1 MNLHNLQRIQIAH
14 LQNYKFYHPMEN
26 TYFNDTETFTE
37 DALGGNNGVTFSGL
51 DPILGSLGEMV
62 GLLDKE
68 ESQDDTYNLN
78 NAWFTDPIE
87 KTKSGFTEKSSNLG
101 DLLGQI
107 LGKVGGNSLGIP
119 VKDPALL
126 GTWYPVKYDDKE
138 TGLYFVTSQK
148 GTETVLGLGIL
159 HSWTVTSENPLI
171 KVNVWGQ
178 IPFIRIDKGE
188 VNITFDTEGYPI
200 NFGIALEGAKTDS
213 PLIDINDVSF
223 NGVKVNA
230 SIDLAAA
237 ASFDLSVMVLALK
250 LAGDKKPSDRTLA
263 DLEAITGQQ
272 ILETVSS
279 LFIGA
284 LSKVF
289 PDEKQQTRIGY
300 FAPLMGLTSII
311 PNSDQKLPVLE
322 WYELFKIA
330 SNPSQYPNGAA
341 TPFLNW
347 FNTLSSNPE
356 QLKAWLSCLGGF
368 ISDTPV
374 TATGS
379 GTRANPFQVSLI
391 SVDSIGKLNFTVGT
405 DVVLEGTRYFYPG
418 ISFSGKDIILGDSD
432 VAFNVEADLEFA
444 KFQLSGRN
452 VSADPTIN
460 FQFKC
465 ALNNKTAGKPLC
477 EFNEYSFGNLE
488 GGMSFGLSGS
498 VVPYF
503 RLNKVVTDT
512 SSFDTIDLLSP
523 SQLANAGASLL
534 SDGIKTLL
542 GVTSTSTN
550 TFANGVASLIG
561 LTRPTS
567 AASDWPA
574 ELAVPFDA
582 QQMINSIT
590 NPIGAWAGYYL
601 EVLKYAPL
609 VNNKTAFTY
618 IVQDF
623 AQMLNAATGGETITV
638 TGDGTADSPWKA
650 GISLDDI
657 SLPAYLTAY
666 NTVLPNDDTRLV
678 LGLSLEP
685 ELNLLDVKVV
695 PSITLDFVSVDFPSG
710 STGNTQISANWLPLI
725 AAKLTLPD
733 GFETPEAAGISVS
746 VDKSQLSAA
755 WSRFSGWN
763 WSLFVNKPTLKLDGN
778 DLALGQDLNFDDQ
791 SALEDLVINGVK
803 TFGPF
808 LVGALGAF
816 LMRTNTRAGLFITGA
831 FGLLTDISKSTIYPK
846 GFKWDGFTQFKISS
860 FAAPWGDIRNQFA
873 DNFNT
878 DNKAKSLLALLSWTI
893 NPDLQTPPD
902 ITGSGTFIDPYKT
915 PIPKNFEIP
924 VWYDTVSKVIGTG
937 IGRNDVYQYNDK
949 KTNLNFQFDL
959 ETRLNAIEFSLA
971 TGDFITTNCPSFS
984 LLGTLSNP
992 DGLLID
998 LPLNAGSVGKVILGL
1013 NLSIADSGIK
1023 FEPVVTMLDVTLAG
1037 QEKRD
1042 SLTLEEILSPDFAA
1056 SLQQAFYTILNEAV
1070 QVAVAQVKDVQGF
1083 KTAYELL
1090 SLLGLVIVRV
1100 EEEDP
1105 YAINIAGWNGL
1116 ISNFDTYIESQLSSL
1131 LTDVNV
1137 RKQLFSFLE
1146 DIFDIKIP
1154 DFPKPLL
1161 DLLNALGI
1169 CGPASQ
1175 GYPLYPKALLEI
1187 ASNPVNS
1194 IRDRFEN
1201 LFTNTEVLQA
1211 LTRELVQ
1218 DLQPAKWGNFTFS
1231 TNSSGVVTLAI
1242 LPENAFKLGTFAE
1255 FSGTIILDL
1264 INKSMQCTLNAY
1276 CPVLEL
1282 ALSNTI
1288 NLTYPL
1294 TTDNIFTSKLIWG
1307 DGSKPSADPLQ
1318 LYPFDGGTFVDQL
1331 SKIAPAY
1338 VLNVLLNAVL
1348 EDSLLNKYPFLQQ
1361 VFEGL
1366 GLAKKTNS
1374 SQNKDLLLA
1383 ASNSQEW
1390 SMESILGILKDPLP
1404 WLLSDSVLGL
1414 NGKFNV
1420 ASLVKLLSN
1429 LPEVSTANGIKAAP
1443 LTNGVSITGLPYDLA
1458 INLTG
1463 ENGLASFQFGT
1474 TEIDIAGGTAVLDNL
1489 KLKVDLDANFQPA
1502 FSGGVDISTKSADI
1516 PFFISTGFDK
1526 EFLLKIS
1533 RGTPAEPEDLNLQLL
1548 PFLGW
1553 GNIAG
1558 QAAGLAAVTLIKDL
1572 TPKLLT
1578 ALAQTGAKPFIDKMT
1593 DFASSVEVGKLA
1605 DALLKILTPQN
1616 FIDKTQ
1622 PELLELIEE
1631 AGLKWLKERFSET
1644 NSATTAIA
1652 VKALLDTVLPTQI
1665 STDKGLVLFSPG
1677 ANMPVIKAGLNNK
1690 NLLGLWAGLE
1700 MPSLKIVDITI
1711 SDTGAGID
1719 IATGKFDFNFGFNVM
1734 VPIEGTS
1741 GPSINLEYVSDKGFV
1756 LSLDPLTNKKESGL
1770 ENSSLKRQLLPEF
1783 FPGQGSLSDRMSEW
1797 IFSVFKNVVPRYISA
1812 LVLNQDSVHTWL
1824 ESPVISTGSGVPTPA
1839 LLLEATSLII
1849 GEGSAAKKYYLNS
1862 FDNLSNITPQ
1872 AFFGNLLKTL
1882 MQNEITILTF
1892 GKDNKSKIV
1901 IGPESGK
1908 TGSYGLHLFAPDLK
1922 IAALPNIVL
1931 QLGDKNDDWI
1941 KGSGGEVSN
1950 SGIGIYIP
1958 ITVDAKTNEISADFS
1973 NINLVLDNVGF
1984 DIVGTEG
1991 KPLVDFSRFVI
2002 QAIKPRVLFDLKLN
2016 GGDPTVT
2023 FGAGVTLEN
2032 IGVSLSPSTM
2042 ASGGSANPI
2051 ASNLLG
2057 SGDEK
2062 SKDNP
2067 PTNPTFSV
2075 TAGYINK
2082 AYINLKSNTGN
2093 GTEIIL
2099 PVQRGFGPLF
2109 VDSLGLRWDAE
2120 SIEKYLHFL
2129 FSGSVELAGLKAT
2142 LIGLDVGLPTKKPT
2156 DFGIYTLDLQGLD
2169 ISFKGGSVSL
2179 DAGLLKQTEP
2189 FLCYNGTAV
2198 IKGGSFSLMA
2208 LGSYAQIPVSDKQ
2221 GADTVPSLFVF
2232 GVLNAPLGGPPA
2244 FFITGIAA
2252 GFSYNRS
2259 IQIPSVEKVQSFLLV
2274 KGVVDGSFTSNDPV
2288 KALTELSE
2296 IVKPEIGQYWVA
2308 AGLKFKSFE
2317 LINTVAI
2324 LFLSFG
2330 KEWDINL
2337 LGLSYATLPPEVPDI
2352 AIAYFEL
2359 AIKVSFKP
2367 SEGIISA
2374 EARLTPNSYVLTKDC
2389 KVTGGFAFYLWYK
2402 DITTKDYK
2410 IAAGDFVITLGGYHP
2425 AFNAPVY
2432 YPDVPRLGMQWKMDI
2447 AVGKIS
2453 ISGGVYF
2460 ALCPTAIMA
2469 GGYLNVSYELGP
2481 LSAWLN
2487 AYANFLIEWKPFYFN
2502 VGIGITVGVS
2512 FGTTIAGVSITLK
2525 AELGAKLNLE
2535 GPPTHGSIEVN
2546 WYVISFT
2553 IPIGSGKS
2561 PIDNQLTWALFEQSF
2576 LPKSGQSVS
2585 KNLMLKD
2592 TSGGSQEIVKW
2603 NADSGLQSTNKDSAV
2618 WMVNPVPFSVSV
2630 QSAIPANLVT
2640 VSNSGFEQNGKAV
2653 GVRPMGYITNLE
2665 APLSISIVD
2674 GAGNEVDLSARGITM
2689 TAITNGAPS
2698 ALWSKEMLDKKQ
2710 APDAATMLI
2719 DGALFG
2725 VTITADHY
2733 VIAGNIPAFN
2743 IDNLK
2748 YDNNAIRL
2756 LPYALV
2762 PNYPAAPLY
2771 PDQNRSYTIIKE
2783 SIMNSDVIVK
2793 RNAVFNALR
2802 ASSIAAPDSPDL
2814 SVMAFAAEMIL
2825 QDLPVIA
2832 RLGIYQNGG
2841 QSVKGTPRTAVRGV
2855 KKAASLKKEVR
2866 QPLLQGILKRYTT
2879 RAVMKGSEDISSLSA
2894 MPLYSTKVRAKWS
2907 DKTVDPVSV
2916 DQKET
2921 ASVDFITIHDGG
2933 IALWET
2939 DVNTVVTVKNDGNLP
2954 VLIFTFNK
2962 YGEITSMKYF
2972 ESGVI
2977 YTLPAFTAQ
2986 VVVQGYGENVDNI
2999 AGWQK
3004 NTLLSKIN
3012 PIWALTD
3019 RALIRVQNSQRILIP
3034 GTNRQMGLID
3044 TGDLLENNKVHGVNG
3059 LEPGWIQSLFPISCK
3074 FIAVMTESIM
3084 EGDDD
3089 VLVTV
3094 ASGEI
3099 PLKTGLNTPLKSY
3112 IQNGKTI
3119 FVYAVPEAKST
3130 DTYYGV
3136 IAKPDNSNLNI
3147 TGMYGLTNMEE
3158 ISGEIWNGLS
3168 LNYGAIDLEAD
3179 SNKSSAIQ
3187 VTAK

>member
-1 MNLHNLQRIQIAH
+1 
-14 LQNYKFYHPMEN
+14 MEN
-26 TYFNDTETFTE
+26 TSFNDTEAFTE
-37 DALGGNNGVTFSGL
+37 DTLGGNNSVTFSGL

-68 ESQDDTYNLN
+68 EAQEDTYNLN
-78 NAWFTDPIE
+78 NGWFTDPIE
-87 KTKSGFTEKSSNLG
+87 KTKSGFTEKSANLG

-107 LGKVGGNSLGIP
+107 LGKVGGNALGIP

-148 GTETVLGLGIL
+148 DTETVLGLGVL

-178 IPFIRIDKGE
+178 IPFIRIDKGQ
-188 VNITFDTEGYPI
+188 VNITFDKEGYPI
-200 NFGIALEGAKTDS
+200 NFGVALEGAKTDS

-230 SIDLAAA
+230 SIDMAAP
-237 ASFDLSVMVLALK
+237 SPFDLSVQVLALK

-279 LFIGA
+279 LFVGA

-289 PDEKQQTRIGY
+289 TDETQQTRIGY
-300 FAPLMGLTSII
+300 FPPLMGLTSIV

-330 SNPSQYPNGAA
+330 SNPNEYPNGPA
-341 TPFLNW
+341 TPFLSW
-347 FNTLSSNPE
+347 FNTLSSNPV
-356 QLKAWLSCLGGF
+356 QLKTWLSCLGGF
-368 ISDTPV
+368 ISGTPLD
-374 TATGS
+374 ATGS
-379 GTRANPFQVSLI
+379 GTRTDPFQISLI
-391 SVDSIGKLNFTVGT
+391 SINDIGKLNFTVGT

-418 ISFSGKDIILGDSD
+418 ISFSGEDIILGDSD
-432 VAFNVEADLEFA
+432 IAFNVEADLEFA

-465 ALNNKTAGKPLC
+465 ALNNKTAGEPLC
-477 EFNEYSFGNLE
+477 KFNEYSFGNLE

-503 RLNKVVTDT
+503 RLNKVVTD
-512 SSFDTIDLLSP
+512 SSAFDRIDLLSP

-550 TFANGVASLIG
+550 TFSNSVASLIG
-561 LTRPTS
+561 LTSPSS

-574 ELAVPFDA
+574 ELAAPFDA

-623 AQMLNAATGGETITV
+623 AQMLNATTGGETIIV
-638 TGDGTADSPWKA
+638 SGDGTADSPWKA
-650 GISLDDI
+650 GISLDEV

-666 NTVLPNDDTRLV
+666 NTALPNGDTRLV

-685 ELNLLDVKVV
+685 ELSLLDVKVV

-710 STGNTQISANWLPLI
+710 DTGSSQITANWLSLI

-746 VDKSQLSAA
+746 VDKSQLSAT

-763 WSLFVNKPTLKLDGN
+763 WSLFVNKPSLKLDGN

-791 SALEDLVINGVK
+791 SALEDLVINGVA

-808 LVGALGAF
+808 LIGALGAF
-816 LMRTNTRAGLFITGA
+816 LMRTNTRAGLFTTGA
-831 FGLLTDISKSTIYPK
+831 FGLLTDLSKSSIYPK

-860 FAAPWGDIRNQFA
+860 FAAPWGDIRNQIA
-873 DNFNT
+873 DNFST
-878 DNKAKSLLALLSWTI
+878 DDKAKSLLALLSWTI
-893 NPDLQTPPD
+893 NPDLETPPD
-902 ITGSGTFIDPYKT
+902 ITGSGTYTDPYKA
-915 PIPKNFEIP
+915 PIPKGFEIP

-937 IGRNDVYQYNDK
+937 IGRNDVYKYNDK

-959 ETRLNAIEFSLA
+959 ETRLNAIEYSLA
-971 TGDFITTNCPSFS
+971 SGDFVNTNCPSFS

-998 LPLNAGSVGKVILGL
+998 LPLNAGSVGKVVLGL

-1037 QEKRD
+1037 QEKKD
-1042 SLTLEEILSPDFAA
+1042 SLTLEEILSSDFAA

-1070 QVAVAQVKDVQGF
+1070 QVAVAQVKEVQGF

-1090 SLLGLVIVRV
+1090 SILGLVITRV

-1105 YAINIAGWNGL
+1105 HAINIAGWNGL
-1116 ISNFDTYIESQLSSL
+1116 IANFDTYIQSQLSSL
-1131 LTDVNV
+1131 LTDVNA

-1146 DIFDIKIP
+1146 NIFDIKIP

-1161 DLLNALGI
+1161 DLLNGLGI

-1175 GYPLYPKALLEI
+1175 GYPLYPKALLDI
-1187 ASNPVNS
+1187 ASNPVSS

-1201 LFTNTEVLQA
+1201 LFSNTELLQA
-1211 LTRELVQ
+1211 LTRELVK
-1218 DLQPAKWGNFTFS
+1218 DIQPAQWGNFTFS

-1255 FSGTIILDL
+1255 FSGSVSLDL

-1288 NLTYPL
+1288 NLRYPL
-1294 TTDNIFTSKLIWG
+1294 TTDDIFTSKLIWG

-1366 GLAKKTNS
+1366 GLAKK
-1374 SQNKDLLLA
+1374 KDSGTELLLA
-1383 ASNSQEW
+1383 GNGQDW

-1404 WLLSDSVLGL
+1404 WLLSDSVLGYR
-1414 NGKFNV
+1414 GKFNV
-1420 ASLVKLLSN
+1420 ASLVTLLSN
-1429 LPEVSTANGIKAAP
+1429 LPEVSTANGIKVSP
-1443 LTNGVSITGLPYDLA
+1443 LANGVNIAGLPYGLGID
-1458 INLTG
+1458 LTG
-1463 ENGLASFQFGT
+1463 ENGLASFMFGT
-1474 TEIDIAGGTAVLDNL
+1474 KQIDIAGGMAVLDNL
-1489 KLKVDLDANFQPA
+1489 KLRVDLDANFQPA
-1502 FSGGVDISTKSADI
+1502 FSGGVDISTTTTDL
-1516 PFFISTGFDK
+1516 PFFVSTGFDK

-1533 RGTPAEPEDLNLQLL
+1533 RGTPAKPEDLSLQLL

-1558 QAAGLAAVTLIKDL
+1558 QAAGLASVTLIKDL
-1572 TPKLLT
+1572 IPKLFG
-1578 ALAQTGAKPFIDKMT
+1578 ALSKTGAKPFIDKMT
-1593 DFASSVEVGKLA
+1593 GFATAVDVSSLA

-1616 FIDKTQ
+1616 FINKTQ
-1622 PELLELIEE
+1622 AELLELIEE
-1631 AGLKWLKERFSET
+1631 AGLTWLKDKFSTT
-1644 NSATTAIA
+1644 NAPTTATA
-1652 VKALLDTVLPTQI
+1652 VKTLLDTVLPTQI
-1665 STDKGLVLFSPG
+1665 TTDKGLVLFSPG
-1677 ANMPVIKAGLNNK
+1677 ENMPVIKAGLNDR

-1700 MPSLKIVDITI
+1700 MPSLEIVDMTI
-1711 SDTGAGID
+1711 ADTGAGID
-1719 IATGKFDFNFGFNVM
+1719 IATGKFDFNFGLNVM

-1756 LSLDPLTNKKESGL
+1756 LSLDPLTNKTESGL
-1770 ENSSLKRQLLPEF
+1770 INSSLERQLLPEF
-1783 FPGQGSLSDRMSEW
+1783 FPGQGALSDRMAEW

-1812 LVLNQDSVHTWL
+1812 LMLNQDSVHTWL
-1824 ESPVISTGSGVPTPA
+1824 ESPVISTGSGMPTPA
-1839 LLLEATSLII
+1839 LLLEATSLIMS
-1849 GEGSAAKKYYLNS
+1849 EGSVPKKYYLNS

-1882 MQNEITILTF
+1882 MEKPITILTF
-1892 GKDNKSKIV
+1892 GTDNKSNIT
-1901 IGPESGK
+1901 IGPEPNKS
-1908 TGSYGLHLFAPDLK
+1908 GSYGLHLFAPDLK

-1931 QLGDKNDDWI
+1931 QLGDKDDDWVT
-1941 KGSGGEVSN
+1941 GSGGEVSN
-1950 SGIGIYIP
+1950 PGIGIYMP

-1973 NINLVLDNVGF
+1973 NINLILDNVGF
-1984 DIVGTEG
+1984 DIVGTDG
-1991 KPLVDFSRFVI
+1991 KPLVNFSRFVI
-2002 QAIKPRVLFDLKLN
+2002 EAIKPRVLFDLKLN

-2042 ASGGSANPI
+2042 ASGGSENPI

-2075 TAGYINK
+2075 TAAYTNK
-2082 AYINLKSNTGN
+2082 VYVNLKSNTGD
-2093 GTEIIL
+2093 GKEIIL
-2099 PVQRGFGPLF
+2099 PVQRAFGPLF
-2109 VDSLGLRWDAE
+2109 VDSLGLGWDPE
-2120 SIEKYLHFL
+2120 SIKKYLHFI

-2142 LIGLDVGLPTKKPT
+2142 LIGLNVGLPTISPT
-2156 DFGIYTLDLQGLD
+2156 DLSAYTLDLEGLD

-2179 DAGLLKQTEP
+2179 DAGLLKQTKP

-2208 LGSYAQIPVSDKQ
+2208 LGSYAQIPVSDKE
-2221 GADTVPSLFVF
+2221 GAATVPSLFVF

-2244 FFITGIAA
+2244 FFITGVAA

-2259 IQIPSVEKVQSFLLV
+2259 IQIPSVENVQSFLLV

-2288 KALTELSE
+2288 KALTDLSE
-2296 IVKPEIGQYWVA
+2296 IVRPEIGQYWVA

-2352 AIAYFEL
+2352 ALAYFEL

-2425 AFNAPVY
+2425 AFNKPVY

-2512 FGTTIAGVSITLK
+2512 FGTTIAGVAITLK

-2553 IPIGSGKS
+2553 IPIGSGDASK
-2561 PIDNQLTWALFEQSF
+2561 DNQLTWGLFEQSF
-2576 LPKSGQSVS
+2576 LPKPEQSTS
-2585 KNLMLKD
+2585 KSLMLKD
-2592 TSGGSQEIVKW
+2592 TGEAVQEIVKW

-2630 QSAIPANLVT
+2630 QSAIPTNLLT
-2640 VSNSGFEQNGKAV
+2640 VSNSGFAEDGTPV
-2653 GVRPMGYITNLE
+2653 GIRPMGYINNLE
-2665 APLSISIVD
+2665 APFTISIVD

-2689 TAITNGAPS
+2689 TVITNGAPS
-2698 ALWSKEMLDKKQ
+2698 ALWSKQMLDKKQ
-2710 APDAATMLI
+2710 APDSTTMLI

-2725 VTITADHY
+2725 LTMTADHY
-2733 VIAGNIPAFN
+2733 VIAGNIPAFD
-2743 IDNLK
+2743 IGNLK
-2748 YDNNAIRL
+2748 YDNNAIKL

-2762 PNYPAAPLY
+2762 PNYPAAQVY

-2793 RNAVFNALR
+2793 RNDVFSALR
-2802 ASSIAAPDSPDL
+2802 ASSMMAPDSPDL

-2841 QSVKGTPRTAVRGV
+2841 QPIKGTPRATVKGL
-2855 KKAASLKKEVR
+2855 KKAATLKKEVR
-2866 QPLLQGILKRYTT
+2866 QPLLQGILKRYNT
-2879 RAVMKGSEDISSLSA
+2879 RAVMKASIETASLSA
-2894 MPLYSTKVRAKWS
+2894 MPLYSRKVRAKWS
-2907 DKTVDPVSV
+2907 DKTVDPVSP
-2916 DQKET
+2916 DQRET
-2921 ASVDFITIHDGG
+2921 PSPDFITIHDGG

-2939 DVNTVVTVKNDGNLP
+2939 DVNSIATVKNGGDLP
-2954 VLIFTFNK
+2954 VLVFSFNK

-2972 ESGVI
+2972 ESGVT

-2986 VVVQGYGENVDNI
+2986 VVVQGYGQNI
-2999 AGWQK
+2999 HNTVGWQK
-3004 NTLLSKIN
+3004 NTLLTKIN
-3012 PIWALTD
+3012 PVWALTD
-3019 RALIRVQNSQRILIP
+3019 RALIRVQNSQRILVP
-3034 GTNRQMGLID
+3034 GSKSQMGLID
-3044 TGDLLENNKVHGVNG
+3044 TGDLLKNNKVQGVSG
-3059 LEPGWIQSLFPISCK
+3059 LEPGWVQSLFPISCK
-3074 FIAVMTESIM
+3074 FIAVMTESVM

-3089 VLVTV
+3089 LLVTV
-3094 ASGEI
+3094 VAGEI
-3099 PLKTGLNTPLKSY
+3099 PLKTGLNVPVKSY
-3112 IQNGKTI
+3112 IKNGKTT
-3119 FVYAVPEAKST
+3119 FVYAVPEAKPT

-3136 IAKPDNSNLNI
+3136 IAKPGNNDLNI
-3147 TGMYGLTNMEE
+3147 IGMYGLTDTKE
-3158 ISGEIWNGLS
+3158 ISGQIWKKLS

-3179 SNKSSAIQ
+3179 NNKSSAIR